1 MTELLKRF
9 ATSVILLPLL
19 IVCFYLSGEILILFL
34 IFFFTLCVYEI
45 FINSKN
51 IKFNLIS
58 SFIVVAAFYSS
69 YFLRNESNS
78 SFLILIWCFLIT
90 FFSDIGG
97 YVFGKIFKGKKL
109 TKISPNKTY
118 SGSFGSFVF
127 SITSLPIL
135 NFYQD
140 TFINLN
146 LINFM
151 SINFLLLTLFLSLIC
166 QCGDLLVSYYKR
178 ALDIKD
184 ISNFLP
190 GHGGVLDRIDGL
202 IFVLIFGYIYF
213 NFIFN

>member
-9 ATSVILLPLL
+9 ATSIILLPLL

-34 IFFFTLCVYEI
+34 FFFLALCVYEI

-51 IKFNLIS
+51 IIFNLIS
-58 SFIVVAAFYSS
+58 SFIVLAAFYST
-69 YFLRNESNS
+69 YFLRNENDNS
-78 SFLILIWCFLIT
+78 VLILVWCFLTT

-97 YVFGKIFKGKKL
+97 YVIGKTFKGKKL

-118 SGSFGSFVF
+118 SGAFGSFGF
-127 SITSLPIL
+127 SIISLPIL

-151 SINFLLLTLFLSLIC
+151 SIKFLLLTLFLSLIC

-178 ALDIKD
+178 ALNIKD

-202 IFVLIFGYIYF
+202 IFVLIFGYIF
-213 NFIFN
+213 TNIVFK

>member
-34 IFFFTLCVYEI
+34 FLFLALCVYEI

-51 IKFNLIS
+51 IIFNLIS
-58 SFIVVAAFYSS
+58 SFIVLAAFYSA
-69 YFLRNESNS
+69 YFLRNENDNS
-78 SFLILIWCFLIT
+78 VLILVWCFLTT

-97 YVFGKIFKGKKL
+97 YVFGKTFRGKKL

-118 SGSFGSFVF
+118 TGAFGSFVF
-127 SITSLPIL
+127 SVISLPIL
-135 NFYQD
+135 NSYQD
-140 TFINLN
+140 TLINLN
-146 LINFM
+146 LIDFM
-151 SINFLLLTLFLSLIC
+151 SIKFLSLTLFMSLIC

-178 ALDIKD
+178 ALNIKD

-202 IFVLIFGYIYF
+202 IFVLIFGYIFTNIVF
-213 NFIFN
+213 N

>member
-9 ATSVILLPLL
+9 ATSIILLPLL

-34 IFFFTLCVYEI
+34 LFFLALCVYEI

-51 IKFNLIS
+51 IIFNLVS
-58 SFIVVAAFYSS
+58 SFIVLAAFYSA
-69 YFLRNESNS
+69 YFLRNENDNS
-78 SFLILIWCFLIT
+78 VLILVWCFLTT

-97 YVFGKIFKGKKL
+97 YVIGKTFRGKKL

-118 SGSFGSFVF
+118 SGAFGSFVF
-127 SITSLPIL
+127 SIISLPIL

-140 TFINLN
+140 TLINLN
-146 LINFM
+146 LIDFM
-151 SINFLLLTLFLSLIC
+151 SIKFLSLTLFLSLIC

-178 ALDIKD
+178 ALNIKD

-202 IFVLIFGYIYF
+202 IFVLIFGYIFTNIVF
-213 NFIFN
+213 N

>member
-9 ATSVILLPLL
+9 ATSIILLPLL

-34 IFFFTLCVYEI
+34 FFFLALCVYEI

-51 IKFNLIS
+51 IIFNLVS
-58 SFIVVAAFYSS
+58 SFIVLVAFYSA
-69 YFLRNESNS
+69 YFLRNENDNS
-78 SFLILIWCFLIT
+78 VLILVWCFLTT

-97 YVFGKIFKGKKL
+97 YVFGKTFKGKKL

-118 SGSFGSFVF
+118 SGAFGSFVF
-127 SITSLPIL
+127 SVISLPIL
-135 NFYQD
+135 NSYQD
-140 TFINLN
+140 TLINLN
-146 LINFM
+146 LIDFYEYKNFYH
-151 SINFLLLTLFLSLIC
+151 LLCFMSLIC

-178 ALDIKD
+178 ALNIKD

-202 IFVLIFGYIYF
+202 IFVLIFGYIF
-213 NFIFN
+213 SSIVF